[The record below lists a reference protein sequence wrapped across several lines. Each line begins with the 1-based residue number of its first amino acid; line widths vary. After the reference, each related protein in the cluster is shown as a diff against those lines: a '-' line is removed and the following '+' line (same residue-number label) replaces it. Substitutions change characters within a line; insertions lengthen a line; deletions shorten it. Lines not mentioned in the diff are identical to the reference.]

1 MPSVSKKLSE
11 LADEAVGLEEIA
23 KKVQEVSEEES
34 EVLTT
39 QLEIAYGKWYA
50 QALTVLPEDL
60 TESFESEFNGNIF
73 QPKIKS
79 FIQEPRKP
87 NPLPNMSPELAAA
100 MGPWAHAYTRCFRGP
115 LMTQKQIILNAIAR
129 SGIAADTVDALEVL
143 ERGCRNLP
151 QVFSILRRNHKSGTL
166 SFADEYDVQ
175 RVLNALLAFH
185 FDDVRPEEFSPSRA
199 GSNTRID
206 FILPEVRVAVEV
218 KMTRRGLDA
227 RKLGDELAADILRYQ
242 AHPDVSALICVIYD
256 PDRRV
261 SNPVGFERDISRDS
275 GDLPVRAVICH

>member
-1 MPSVSKKLSE
+1 MPSVSKKLSK
-11 LADEAVGLEEIA
+11 LADEAVDLEEIA

-34 EVLTT
+34 EALTT

-50 QALTVLPEDL
+50 QALTVLPDNL
-60 TESFESEFNGNIF
+60 TEAFESEFNGNIF
-73 QPKIKS
+73 QPKIKA

-87 NPLPNMSPELAAA
+87 NPLPDMPPELAAA
-100 MGPWAHAYTRCFRGP
+100 VGPWAHAYTRCFRGP
-115 LMTQKQIILNAIAR
+115 LMAQKQIILNAIAR

-143 ERGCRNLP
+143 ERACRNLP
-151 QVFSILRRNHKSGTL
+151 RVISILRRDHKSGTL
-166 SFADEYDVQ
+166 SLADEYDVQ
-175 RVLNALLAFH
+175 HVLNALLAFY

-227 RKLGDELAADILRYQ
+227 RKLGDELAADILRYR

-261 SNPVGFERDISRDS
+261 SNPVGFERDIGRDS
-275 GDLPVRAVICH
+275 DDLPVRAVICH